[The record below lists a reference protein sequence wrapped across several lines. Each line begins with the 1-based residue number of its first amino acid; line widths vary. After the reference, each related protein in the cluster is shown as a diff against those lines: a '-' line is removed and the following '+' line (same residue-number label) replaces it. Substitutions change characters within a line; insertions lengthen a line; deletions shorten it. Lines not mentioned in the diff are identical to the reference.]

1 MMLKSIIESAWC
13 QAKTPVA
20 RLALGG
26 LLISITF
33 SLFRQQPVVGVRMAE
48 NHVLIVEDEAKI
60 AELLRDYLV
69 KAGFLVTCVRR
80 GDLAIAEVQKIT
92 PALVLLDI
100 MLPGMDGMDVCRE
113 IRKFSDIPIIMIT
126 ARVEEID
133 RIIGLELGADD
144 YVCKPFSPR
153 EVVARVKTV
162 LRRMRP
168 QPSELHL
175 TAGSISMDCG
185 KREVTVRG
193 RPVNLTRNEFAL
205 LKALM
210 ARPNRA
216 FTRGELMNLVQG
228 YNSNVYD
235 RTIDSHIKNL
245 RRKMAEKLPESE
257 VISTIYGVGYKL
269 SIGAS
274 ASEENG

>member
-1 MMLKSIIESAWC
+1 
-13 QAKTPVA
+13 
-20 RLALGG
+20 
-26 LLISITF
+26 
-33 SLFRQQPVVGVRMAE
+33 MAE

-69 KAGFLVTCVRR
+69 TSGFLVTSVGR
-80 GDLAIAEVQKIT
+80 GDLAIAEVRKNT
-92 PALVLLDI
+92 TALVLLDI
-100 MLPGMDGMDVCRE
+100 MLPGMDGMDVCQE
-113 IRKFSDIPIIMIT
+113 IRKFSNIPIIMLT

-162 LRRMRP
+162 LRRMSH

-175 TAGSISMDCG
+175 TAGPISMDCAT
-185 KREVTVRG
+185 REVTVRG
-193 RPVNLTRNEFAL
+193 KPVDLTRNEFAL

-210 ARPNRA
+210 ARPNRV

-228 YNSNVYD
+228 YDSNVYE

-257 VISTIYGVGYKL
+257 VIITVYGVGYKL
-269 SIGAS
+269 NIVAGAS
-274 ASEENG
+274 EKSG